1 MFKFLKEKLKSFRK
15 KIEEIEK
22 KEESVESVE
31 RAERAESVESAA
43 KAEAKEA
50 GAEARGAE
58 AKPGELEAK
67 PAKPVK
73 PAAERAGAEVKAE
86 KPEIREK
93 PGLATKIKGK
103 IGLKEKV
110 STLILKREVIIDE
123 KKLDDILPE
132 LEMILLESDVAFEVV
147 EEISAMLRERLVG
160 RRKKIGEK
168 LADIVIEELKSII
181 KEILDRNKF
190 DFDEY
195 LDKLVAERKPV
206 NIIFVGVNGTGK
218 TTTIAKMAKRL
229 MDRGYSVVLAAG
241 DTFRAGAIEQLEE
254 HAKRLGVRL
263 IKHKAG
269 ADPAAVIYDAIV
281 HAESKGIDVVLA
293 DTAGR
298 MHTKKNLID
307 QLEKIKRVTEP
318 DMTIFVDESI
328 AGNDAVERARMF
340 NEAVGIDGSIL
351 TKLDA
356 DPKGG
361 TAISVSYVT
370 GKPVLFV
377 GVGQEY
383 DDLVK
388 FDSDWLIKRIF
399 ED

>member
-22 KEESVESVE
+22 KEEEKVEELEKEPAKVEEIKPEPVRVEKAERVEKAVE
-31 RAERAESVESAA
+31 RVEVEKA
-43 KAEAKEA
+43 KVEKKVE
-50 GAEARGAE
+50 EKVE
-58 AKPGELEAK
+58 
-67 PAKPVK
+67 
-73 PAAERAGAEVKAE
+73 EVE
-86 KPEIREK
+86 KVEEKGKLASKIR
-93 PGLATKIKGK
+93 GK
-103 IGLKEKV
+103 IGFKEKV

-168 LADIVIEELKSII
+168 LADIVIEELKIII

-218 TTTIAKMAKRL
+218 TTTIAKLAKRL

-281 HAESKGIDVVLA
+281 HAESKGIDIVLA

-377 GVGQEY
+377 GVGQDY

>member
-67 PAKPVK
+67 PAKPVR
-73 PAAERAGAEVKAE
+73 PVERAGAEVKAE

>member
-22 KEESVESVE
+22 REEEKVEEVEKEPAKVEEIRPEPVRVEKAERVEKAVE
-31 RAERAESVESAA
+31 RVEVK
-43 KAEAKEA
+43 KAEVEKKVE
-50 GAEARGAE
+50 EKVE
-58 AKPGELEAK
+58 
-67 PAKPVK
+67 
-73 PAAERAGAEVKAE
+73 EVE
-86 KPEIREK
+86 KVEEKGKLASKIR
-93 PGLATKIKGK
+93 GK
-103 IGLKEKV
+103 IGFKEKV

-168 LADIVIEELKSII
+168 LADIVIEELKIII

-218 TTTIAKMAKRL
+218 TTTIAKLAKRL

-281 HAESKGIDVVLA
+281 HAESKGIDIVLA

-377 GVGQEY
+377 GVGQDY